1 MKISVEGKVA
11 LVTGASRGIGL
22 ATALELARSG
32 ATGVT
37 ITSRKAETIAEAA
50 AELEAAG
57 VDSDQ
62 ILALAKAASMPNDNI
77 DRAIKRGTGEVAGA
91 HYEEIWYE
99 GYGPGGV
106 ALYVQILTDNRNRA
120 ASDVRST
127 FTRSGGNLGEPGSV
141 GYLFSQKGL
150 IEAKGTED
158 EVMLAALDAG
168 AEDVRDAGDQWF
180 EVVTSPGDLQKVRSA
195 LEAAGLE
202 LESADI
208 TQLPSTTV
216 PVGEGDARKLL
227 RLIDALDDLDDVQ
240 AVFSNYDIDDEIME
254 KVLEEV

>member
-1 MKISVEGKVA
+1 MSGHSKWANIKHRKGRQDAARGKLFGKLAKAIEIAAREGGGNPEFNP
-11 LVTGASRGIGL
+11 TL
-22 ATALELARSG
+22 ATA
-32 ATGVT
+32 
-37 ITSRKAETIAEAA
+37 IDK
-50 AELEAAG
+50 
-57 VDSDQ
+57 
-62 ILALAKAASMPNDNI
+62 AKAASMPNDNI

-150 IEAKGTED
+150 IEAKGSED
-158 EVMLAALDAG
+158 EVLLAALEAG
-168 AEDVRDAGDQWF
+168 AEDVRDVGDGWF
-180 EVVTSPGDLQKVRSA
+180 EVVTAPGDLRSVRSA
-195 LEAAGLE
+195 LEATGLE

-216 PVGEGDARKLL
+216 PVAEGDARKLL
-227 RLIDALDDLDDVQ
+227 RLIDALDELDDVQ
-240 AVFSNYDIDDEIME
+240 AVFSNYDIDDEVME